1 MHSELFRVGSSFMS
15 VNEYR
20 HHALECFR
28 IAEVTADSRCR
39 ITLLNMAQSWL
50 LLAQQAE
57 KNLST
62 NLVYETPPRF
72 EARSPAVA
80 QQQQQQVQPKK
91 KEE

>member
-1 MHSELFRVGSSFMS
+1 MS
-15 VNEYR
+15 VDEYR
-20 HHALECFR
+20 RHALDCFR
-28 IAEVTADSRCR
+28 IAEVTADSRYR

-62 NLVYETPPRF
+62 NLVYETPPRS
-72 EARSPAVA
+72 EASNPAVA
-80 QQQQQQVQPKK
+80 QQQQQQQQQQAQPKK